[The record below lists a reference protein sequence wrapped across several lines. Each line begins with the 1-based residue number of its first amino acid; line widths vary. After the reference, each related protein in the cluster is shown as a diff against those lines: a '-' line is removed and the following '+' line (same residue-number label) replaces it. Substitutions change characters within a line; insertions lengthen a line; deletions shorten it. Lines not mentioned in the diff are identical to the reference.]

1 MPNYKKH
8 LSTGATIG
16 AVRSFLINLAIQN
29 KRIQKGEQTQIDW
42 NRTIGNS
49 LLGLGVGAV
58 GGVLPD
64 ILEPATNPNHR
75 KVFHSLTTASAIGY
89 GLYKTHNS
97 NLDPNLKQA
106 IHCTGAAY
114 FSHLILDMDTPK
126 GLPLL

>member
-16 AVRSFLINLAIQN
+16 AVTSFLIDLAIQN
-29 KRIQKGEQTQIDW
+29 KKIQTGEQTQIDW
-42 NRTIGNS
+42 NRIISNS
-49 LLGLGVGAV
+49 LLGLGIGAV

-75 KVFHSLTTASAIGY
+75 KLFHSLTTATAIGY

-97 NLDPNLKQA
+97 NLDTNLKQT
-106 IHCTGAAY
+106 IHCAGAAY
-114 FSHLILDMDTPK
+114 FSHLFLDINTPK